1 MRRLWQVLLHMAEGA
16 TGETLS
22 CEECFMLLD
31 CVSDLLA
38 DGYAVA
44 EVMPLAGKYLSRCPQ
59 CQQEYLEELT
69 EFISGRQEPLPG
81 DREPALPAVPA
92 GAARPARALAGAGD

>member
-16 TGETLS
+16 KGESLS

-38 DGYAVA
+38 DGYAVD
-44 EVMPLAGKYLSRCPQ
+44 EVMPLADKYLQRCPQ
-59 CQQEYLEELT
+59 CQQEYLQDLYEL
-69 EFISGRQEPLPG
+69 IAGQQERLPQ
-81 DREPALPAVPA
+81 DREPALPVSPIGAAQPA
-92 GAARPARALAGAGD
+92 GGE